1 VAIQGDVAA
10 LRLRDLQQISA
21 DGGQAD
27 GLRGSGAGISR
38 GRSRQIEVVDPEKE
52 SSYNK
57 KNGKGAHA
65 EIVRVRRSPD
75 KRFQPLRI

>member
-1 VAIQGDVAA
+1 MQGDVAA
-10 LRLRDLQQISA
+10 LRLRDLQQIGA
-21 DGGQAD
+21 DGGQTD

-38 GRSRQIEVVDPEKE
+38 GHSRQIEEVDREKE

-65 EIVRVRRSPD
+65 EIVYPRRSPD
-75 KRFQPLRI
+75 KRLQSVRI